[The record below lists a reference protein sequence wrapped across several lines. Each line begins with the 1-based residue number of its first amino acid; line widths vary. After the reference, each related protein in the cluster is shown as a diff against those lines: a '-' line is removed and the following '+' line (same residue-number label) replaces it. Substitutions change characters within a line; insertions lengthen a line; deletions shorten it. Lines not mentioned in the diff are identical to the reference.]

1 MSKTQAL
8 LIIAAVIIISACQT
22 EEPPSITKTNTAA
35 STTTPMLSAV
45 VSPVQSPV
53 STTLLL
59 PSLPEEIA
67 LIYQSNRSGA
77 FQIYH
82 LDREWKETQL
92 TTEGNNTEPR
102 WSHDGKQIAYTANSD
117 IGKYEVYV
125 MDSSGNN
132 KHPLLKGM
140 SGYNWAPD
148 WAPDDKRILFSSNA
162 SGQAQVYIVGLDGQS
177 PQQITS
183 GTGNSFLAA
192 WSPDGKRIAFT
203 SDRVD
208 GSNEIY
214 IMDIDGNNLT
224 RLTENV
230 NIDDAAPAWSPDG
243 TQLAFHSHRD
253 SNFEIYIITLP
264 NKELR
269 RVTTTPDIDERYPRW
284 INKDYLIVT
293 QTKVG
298 TTNLGILD
306 IKGSLTISSTL
317 GALSDSQYADVLRL
331 SGKQ

>member
-1 MSKTQAL
+1 MSKKQAL
-8 LIIAAVIIISACQT
+8 LTIAALIVISACQT
-22 EEPPSITKTNTAA
+22 EEPPPVTNTAT
-35 STTTPMLSAV
+35 STITPVLSAI

-53 STTLLL
+53 STTFLP

-67 LIYQSNRSGA
+67 LIYQSNHTGA

-82 LDREWKETQL
+82 LDREGKETQL

-148 WAPDDKRILFSSNA
+148 WAPDDTRILFSSNA
-162 SGQAQVYIVGLDGQS
+162 SGQAQIYIVGLDGQS

-183 GTGNSFLAA
+183 GTGNSFLAV
-192 WSPDGKRIAFT
+192 WSPDGKQIAFT

-224 RLTENV
+224 RLTENI
-230 NIDDAAPAWSPDG
+230 NADDAAPAWSPDG

-253 SNFEIYIITLP
+253 SNFEVYITTVA

-269 RVTTTPDIDERYPRW
+269 RVTISEDIDERYPRW
-284 INKDYLIVT
+284 LNKDYLIVT
-293 QTKVG
+293 QTKAG
-298 TTNLGILD
+298 TTNLAVLD
-306 IKGSLTISSTL
+306 INNDPAVSSTL
-317 GALSDSQYADVLRL
+317 GVPSGSQYADVLRL
-331 SGKQ
+331 SSKQ